1 MNIPL
6 TPDIERAL
14 AEQARRLGTTP
25 ERLVIDSL
33 REQFVTTVAHPP
45 TETGGTLAG
54 LLHEHIG
61 VLRSSDYVPGG
72 ARMSESSGQKFAV
85 GLAEQHRRG

>member
-6 TPDIERAL
+6 TPDIEHAL

-33 REQFVTTVAHPP
+33 REQFVTPIHAS
-45 TETGGTLAG
+45 TENVDTLANF
-54 LLHEHIG
+54 LHEHIG
-61 VLRSSDYVPGG
+61 ILSSSDHVPGG

-85 GLAEQHRRG
+85 GLAEQRRRG